1 MQTIAFLCTLRKRG
15 TRGPFLVVGPLST
28 LPNWVAEFERW
39 APDFPV
45 VLYHGSK
52 QERQELRR
60 KRMPVGRSV
69 GWGLGGAWDVCA
81 ERGWLAPL
89 AQPVLL
95 QPS

>member
-60 KRMPVGRSV
+60 KRMPAGTAVAV
-69 GWGLGGAWDVCA
+69 LALWVCVA
-81 ERGWLAPL
+81 GMGPA
-89 AQPVLL
+89 AVLL
-95 QPS
+95 WPRQSCGN

>member
-60 KRMPVGRSV
+60 KRMPVGALV
-69 GWGLGGAWDVCA
+69 GGCAWDVCA
-81 ERGWLAPL
+81 GRAGRLPWPW
-89 AQPVLL
+89 QFCC
-95 QPS
+95 S